1 MSKKQRKS
9 NQKNTELLA
18 LFTEKDLRLYRMNEF
33 KKVLKEKNGIPML
46 LSYMCLDK
54 EVGKFQL
61 NTDFPYHIFGGGQ
74 IIGIRDGAVLT
85 EEEVLIYIV
94 TELEALME
102 RLKKRLAEEKQ
113 SEQVLKNN

>member
-61 NTDFPYHIFGGGQ
+61 NIDFPYHILRGGH
-74 IIGIRDGAVLT
+74 IRSFKNENAILT
-85 EEEVLIYIV
+85 EEAILTGVIDGLEEILK
-94 TELEALME
+94 ELKEDINKMIKE
-102 RLKKRLAEEKQ
+102 KKK
-113 SEQVLKNN
+113 

>member
-46 LSYMCLDK
+46 LSYIFLNK
-54 EVGKFQL
+54 EAGGRFQL
-61 NTDFPYHIFGGGQ
+61 GVDFPYHILRGGH
-74 IIGIRDGAVLT
+74 IRSFKNENAILT
-85 EEEVLIYIV
+85 EEAILTGVIDGLEEILK
-94 TELEALME
+94 ELKEDINKMIKE
-102 RLKKRLAEEKQ
+102 KKK
-113 SEQVLKNN
+113 